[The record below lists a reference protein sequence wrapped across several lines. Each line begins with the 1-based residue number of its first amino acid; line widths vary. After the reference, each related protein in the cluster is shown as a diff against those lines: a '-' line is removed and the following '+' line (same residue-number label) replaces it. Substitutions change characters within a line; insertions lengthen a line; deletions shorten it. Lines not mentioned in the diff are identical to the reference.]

1 MFQVR
6 TLRVTG
12 YDFVGL
18 YGMILRD
25 YSSYFVV
32 VFVSTVNT
40 LPHQSSFECV
50 IQL

>member
-1 MFQVR
+1 MKDPLYMFQVR

-32 VFVSTVNT
+32 VFVIT
-40 LPHQSSFECV
+40 LKALPCQSSF
-50 IQL
+50 